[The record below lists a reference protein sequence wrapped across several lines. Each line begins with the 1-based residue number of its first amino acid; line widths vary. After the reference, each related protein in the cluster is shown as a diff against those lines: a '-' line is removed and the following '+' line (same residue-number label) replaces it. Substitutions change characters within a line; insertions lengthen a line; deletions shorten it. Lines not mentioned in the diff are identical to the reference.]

1 MSKYNAKKS
10 ICDGITFDSND
21 EMLYYQLLKKHKNK
35 GIIKD
40 FELQPTYVL
49 INGFTKNDKKYRQ
62 ITYTPDFRVYH
73 LDGTIECIDVKG
85 FSTQQGDLRR
95 KLFDSRYDEKLAWVS
110 RSIKYGNADGWIS
123 YDELKKK
130 RRENK

>member
-1 MSKYNAKKS
+1 MSKYNSKKS

-21 EMLYYQLLKKHKNK
+21 EMMYYQLLKKHKNK

-49 INGFTKNDKKYRQ
+49 INGFTKHGKKYRQ
-62 ITYTPDFRVYH
+62 ITYTPDFKVYH

-95 KLFDSRYDEKLAWVS
+95 KLFDSRYDEKLTWVS
-110 RSIKYGNADGWIS
+110 RSIKHGNADGWIN
-123 YDELKKK
+123 YDDLKKK
-130 RRENK
+130 RRESK